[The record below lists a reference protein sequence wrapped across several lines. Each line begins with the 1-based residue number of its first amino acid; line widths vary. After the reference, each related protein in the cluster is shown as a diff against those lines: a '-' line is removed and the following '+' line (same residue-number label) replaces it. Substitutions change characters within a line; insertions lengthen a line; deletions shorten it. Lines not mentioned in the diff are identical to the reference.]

1 MFDSAVEIGSLA
13 SSEGTYSIRK
23 ANTHS
28 LNSKLETSQRSA
40 LLHAVKLTAARC
52 HGAKSRRRQRPEHI
66 HGELLYSEL
75 AARRDD
81 LGVNGGHPAMQRE
94 KLKDT
99 MGEDCS
105 ILSISLS
112 FIYLYI
118 FKIYHGPQLETG
130 EGATWTSV

>member
-1 MFDSAVEIGSLA
+1 MGSLA
-13 SSEGTYSIRK
+13 SPTGTYSVLK
-23 ANTHS
+23 TNTLS
-28 LNSKLETSQRSA
+28 LSSKLEANQRSA
-40 LLHAVKLTAARC
+40 LLHAVELTAARC
-52 HGAKSRRRQRPEHI
+52 HGAKSRQRQRPEHI

-94 KLKDT
+94 KLKDI

-105 ILSISLS
+105 ILSRSLS

-118 FKIYHGPQLETG
+118 FNVYRGPQLETG
-130 EGATWTSV
+130 